1 MTSYKPVEPEKIKIV
16 GGERSGD
23 GALVRT
29 GSFDFGELHFELYR
43 GGGGHLPGESVLID
57 YENRVVFSGDIFINM
72 KNMLAGQAEYNRYA
86 PILMTSVDTDPE
98 LCARER
104 KAIFARLGAGTWQ
117 IFGGHGGRKVYTVK
131 PTD

>member
-1 MTSYKPVEPEKIKIV
+1 MKKFMKSYKSSIILIMAVIIGTIIGLIFKEK
-16 GGERSGD
+16 
-23 GALVRT
+23 AN
-29 GSFDFGELHFELYR
+29 
-43 GGGGHLPGESVLID
+43 VL
-57 YENRVVFSGDIFINM
+57 SPLGDIFINM